1 MAAIA
6 DLLDQVRER
15 CNFNSD
21 NELATAIGLKRQ
33 TVHQWRHGL
42 APVADERIAQL
53 CALAK
58 ADGPTWLA
66 MIHAER
72 AQSATERALWRLM
85 LDRLSAVAAVVA
97 LVCVSLPGVANAK
110 PSNINGL
117 HESTAHI
124 LYIMF
129 RPDVWSHMR
138 AASSAALSVT
148 GGCCRR
154 QELPRLA

>member
-129 RPDVWSHMR
+129 R
-138 AASSAALSVT
+138 AA
-148 GGCCRR
+148 RR
-154 QELPRLA
+154 GLARMLPLHPSPQLRRNLANA

>member
-33 TVHQWRHGL
+33 TVHQWRHSL

-72 AQSATERALWRLM
+72 AQSATERALWKLM
-85 LDRLSAVAAVVA
+85 LDRLSAVAAVIA
-97 LVCVSLPGVANAK
+97 LLCVSVPGVAKANLLENQGLARSDIAYSVYYVRALMAWLARMLPLRPSPQLRRNLANA
-110 PSNINGL
+110 
-117 HESTAHI
+117 
-124 LYIMF
+124 
-129 RPDVWSHMR
+129 
-138 AASSAALSVT
+138 
-148 GGCCRR
+148 
-154 QELPRLA
+154 

>member
-72 AQSATERALWRLM
+72 AQSATERALWKLM
-85 LDRLSAVAAVVA
+85 LDRLSAAAAVVA
-97 LVCVSLPGVANAK
+97 LVCVSVPGIAKAKPVDIQGFARSDIAYSVYYVRSLLAWLARMLPLRPSPQLRRNLANA
-110 PSNINGL
+110 
-117 HESTAHI
+117 
-124 LYIMF
+124 
-129 RPDVWSHMR
+129 
-138 AASSAALSVT
+138 
-148 GGCCRR
+148 
-154 QELPRLA
+154 